1 MVMVEL
7 RRLASMVEVVMIIPQ
22 LNFLITDMVSHCGL
36 GGGALLEAGP
46 YQALGEP
53 RRATGTFGSESGL
66 S

>member
-1 MVMVEL
+1 
-7 RRLASMVEVVMIIPQ
+7 MIIPQ

-46 YQALGEP
+46 YQMLGEP
-53 RRATGTFGSESGL
+53 RRATGMPGSESGL